1 MKAAAPTA
9 IAVLAIC
16 TSCAYTT
23 VSSLPAHI
31 KTVRAEAFENRTGY
45 PGLEGRLS
53 AALVRAFQADGTLV
67 PVSRNADAVLRGAVK
82 SVIRRGL
89 QEDALDDV
97 VAGRVPVVA
106 VIALTDVSTG
116 KLLLERTTV
125 TSAATRP
132 DEGLYRLSRGET
144 ESGARS
150 DAVAELARNIVR
162 RVVEVW

>member
-1 MKAAAPTA
+1 M
-9 IAVLAIC
+9 
-16 TSCAYTT
+16 
-23 VSSLPAHI
+23 
-31 KTVRAEAFENRTGY
+31 
-45 PGLEGRLS
+45 
-53 AALVRAFQADGTLV
+53 RAFQADGTLV

-97 VAGRVPVVA
+97 VAGRVTVVA